1 MAFSDTYNNNPN
13 SGFLYSYSFENNIFR
28 YRRTIS
34 GAQIKEI
41 LIPGIPEGACVD
53 TLSNGDLAT
62 TWAEAGRIKLR
73 IFDTNGSPK
82 YPTVDIGSLK
92 TRDGAGYDIEGGG
105 LSITGLQDG
114 GFIIAYS
121 IPDTTWGG
129 NTSIWKLFG
138 NNQNELKSGGLG
150 FWQDDLGGHHRQE
163 ANLGVSIPLGDNS
176 TVILTKGS
184 NAHNNSYVA
193 GGLIAFN
200 DGTQKKVTFAGS
212 RNNDIFQL
220 NGSKLS
226 DGRVA
231 IVYSAYDGT
240 NVNLYTLAIN
250 KDGSISLPTVKVSI
264 GNGWGSGQYNGAQV
278 VPDSQNGGYWVT
290 WKSSDHYKGA
300 IHLSPTLSKQSY
312 ELNLEGDVALLGEEN
327 SIYILDTTNKIISN
341 FNLLGNK
348 IASAEA
354 GKINLLGNTANL
366 EIPTGGLKSIFVDSN
381 LSITFSSTPKEGAG
395 VFTTS
400 INLTAGTQTTGN
412 LAEGSTVYW
421 KVSGI
426 TADDLVSGALTGTGT
441 ITNGK
446 LDIQHSLKVDADTGE
461 KFEVSIY
468 SDADRTQ
475 QIGITNSF
483 AVLEAPVVRSNS
495 LYTIVDGPSWTQ
507 AEANSVKLGGHLVSI
522 GSKAEDI
529 WLSNNLYG
537 SQYFIE
543 GGSSSSGNLIQSYFI
558 GLNDYDN
565 EGIYKWTSGELL
577 TYGGFAPPPTFQ
589 VEHPNNA
596 YTDVFV
602 VNSNASGESGHWIN
616 VDNDVSWYRD
626 GNSPGVSRIIKGIA
640 ETPFIRRGDSAYVI
654 VQGPTWEEAE
664 ANAVKLGGHL
674 ATINDA
680 AENNWIYQSFGIG
693 KWIGLSDKAT
703 EGSFKWASG
712 ESVTYTNWVPG
723 EPSNSGDIQDYV
735 WMQYAPGMWDD
746 LQNDPNVNTGIAEI
760 KLAPNNP
767 LSGTPT
773 LSGTFKAGQVISI
786 DKNPIQD
793 ADNFSGYSVPYNY
806 SWEVST
812 DGTTWTKLTSTD
824 ATDNNSTY
832 TLTTADVGKKVR
844 GVVSYLDGY
853 GTNEVVYSATS
864 TQVVPLADSGTGM
877 LAAITGSGAFN
888 EGVTLTA
895 GTIKGDP
902 DGDATNPNYK
912 YQWLLNGIAITGA
925 TNATYTVG
933 ATGLGNYSVQET
945 YTDAGGFT
953 ATITSQTQAI
963 GKIDNG
969 RGTAAAITANST
981 FNQGVTLTAGAV
993 SGDVDGDAPNPNYK
1007 YQWLL
1012 NGIAIQG
1019 ATTAT
1024 YKTNV
1029 FTGAGTY
1036 AVQETYTDA
1045 QGFTATINSPSQ
1057 VVATTPITTSIN
1069 FSSTPQEGAGE
1080 FTASLNVSAGTQAS
1094 INLADGARI
1103 YWKITGIQQADLA
1116 TGYALAG
1123 DGIITNGKLDVKSYL
1138 VQDNTQENETF
1149 NITLYSDAALTQRVG
1164 NTFSSVITAD
1174 IGSSSSSSASTTTL
1188 ASTISRLT
1196 LTGVADINGTGNSL
1210 NNYITGNDGNNI
1222 IDGGAGNDILAG
1234 GKGND
1239 TYIVDSI
1246 YDAIIENSNE
1256 GTDTV
1261 NSSVSWTLGSNL
1273 ENLNLTGANATNA
1286 TGNSLN
1292 NVITGNDA
1300 ANILDGGAG
1309 DDILDGGAGNNT
1321 LTGGLGADTFK
1332 LSYSKF
1338 TNTIKDYDPLT
1349 DRIEIN
1355 RSNFGLSNIGS
1366 NWSLVQTTSSPNTV
1380 AFNNLLAMENRAAF
1394 IYNTQT
1400 GNLYLNQNAT
1410 IGYMGSIFART
1421 GNGLLVASFANKP
1434 NISATN
1440 LNLI

>member
-1 MAFSDTYNNNPN
+1 MASLANTVVP
-13 SGFLYSYSFENNIFR
+13 S
-28 YRRTIS
+28 
-34 GAQIKEI
+34 Q
-41 LIPGIPEGACVD
+41 LITG
-53 TLSNGDLAT
+53 N
-62 TWAEAGRIKLR
+62 IKL
-73 IFDTNGSPK
+73 K
-82 YPTVDIGSLK
+82 
-92 TRDGAGYDIEGGG
+92 DGVYSTQNLQQSD
-105 LSITGLQDG
+105 LSI
-114 GFIIAYS
+114 
-121 IPDTTWGG
+121 
-129 NTSIWKLFG
+129 N
-138 NNQNELKSGGLG
+138 LK
-150 FWQDDLGGHHRQE
+150 D
-163 ANLGVSIPLGDNS
+163 V
-176 TVILTKGS
+176 LTKGS
-184 NAHNNSYVA
+184 SLPKSELNYEARNIIKDKDQNLYIFGVYGFKDGNLNGGGVGLGNNFKTIGKFIAKIDASANVVYIKDEDPNIQA
-193 GGLIAFN
+193 PWYQTPLIATDSSGSLSLAVN
-200 DGTQKKVTFAGS
+200 IDNSGGMPSQDGKDVSYEGITLNSNRGGFVKRIASNGDVKWVAPVTGS
-212 RNNDIFQL
+212 DIYSYLQSIITDDSG
-220 NGSKLS
+220 NTYVYWGDINWWASKNITKL
-226 DGRVA
+226 DAYGNTVWT
-231 IVYSAYDGT
+231 VNTFGGGSAYAPYASFVGIDQSGDP
-240 NVNLYTLAIN
+240 LLAADNGRGSPSLFKVN
-250 KDGSISLPTVKVSI
+250 KDSGIAQSLGIAVSQDEWRNFSFISP
-264 GNGWGSGQYNGAQV
+264 N
-278 VPDSQNGGYWVT
+278 
-290 WKSSDHYKGA
+290 
-300 IHLSPTLSKQSY
+300 
-312 ELNLEGDVALLGEEN
+312 
-327 SIYILDTTNKIISN
+327 NK
-341 FNLLGNK
+341 
-348 IASAEA
+348 
-354 GKINLLGNTANL
+354 
-366 EIPTGGLKSIFVDSN
+366 PTGV
-381 LSITFSSTPKEGAG
+381 
-395 VFTTS
+395 
-400 INLTAGTQTTGN
+400 
-412 LAEGSTVYW
+412 
-421 KVSGI
+421 
-426 TADDLVSGALTGTGT
+426 
-441 ITNGK
+441 
-446 LDIQHSLKVDADTGE
+446 
-461 KFEVSIY
+461 
-468 SDADRTQ
+468 
-475 QIGITNSF
+475 
-483 AVLEAPVVRSNS
+483 
-495 LYTIVDGPSWTQ
+495 
-507 AEANSVKLGGHLVSI
+507 
-522 GSKAEDI
+522 
-529 WLSNNLYG
+529 
-537 SQYFIE
+537 
-543 GGSSSSGNLIQSYFI
+543 
-558 GLNDYDN
+558 
-565 EGIYKWTSGELL
+565 
-577 TYGGFAPPPTFQ
+577 
-589 VEHPNNA
+589 
-596 YTDVFV
+596 
-602 VNSNASGESGHWIN
+602 
-616 VDNDVSWYRD
+616 
-626 GNSPGVSRIIKGIA
+626 
-640 ETPFIRRGDSAYVI
+640 
-654 VQGPTWEEAE
+654 
-664 ANAVKLGGHL
+664 
-674 ATINDA
+674 
-680 AENNWIYQSFGIG
+680 
-693 KWIGLSDKAT
+693 
-703 EGSFKWASG
+703 
-712 ESVTYTNWVPG
+712 
-723 EPSNSGDIQDYV
+723 
-735 WMQYAPGMWDD
+735 
-746 LQNDPNVNTGIAEI
+746 
-760 KLAPNNP
+760 
-767 LSGTPT
+767 PT
-773 LSGTFKAGQVISI
+773 LSGTFKLGQVISI
-786 DKNPIQD
+786 DKTPIQD

-806 SWEVST
+806 NWEVSA

-832 TLTTADVGKKVR
+832 TLTTAEVGKKIR

-864 TQVVPLADSGTGM
+864 TQVVPLTDSGTGM

-888 EGVTLTA
+888 KSVTLTA
-895 GTIKGDP
+895 GIIKGDP
-902 DGDATNPNYK
+902 DGDAT
-912 YQWLLNGIAITGA
+912 
-925 TNATYTVG
+925 
-933 ATGLGNYSVQET
+933 
-945 YTDAGGFT
+945 
-953 ATITSQTQAI
+953 
-963 GKIDNG
+963 
-969 RGTAAAITANST
+969 
-981 FNQGVTLTAGAV
+981 
-993 SGDVDGDAPNPNYK
+993 NPNYK

-1123 DGIITNGKLDVKSYL
+1123 DGIITNGKLDVKSSL

-1222 IDGGAGNDILAG
+1222 IDGGASNDILAG

-1273 ENLNLTGANATNA
+1273 ENLNLTGANATNG

-1309 DDILDGGAGNNT
+1309 DDILDGEAGNNT